1 MRSPFA
7 IFRKHQRVAM
17 VILTG
22 LSMFAFVVMD
32 QLRAESPMTM
42 PILAAAAG
50 MMLFGFFGY
59 QRGEPV
65 TWGVAGGAL

>member
-7 IFRKHQRVAM
+7 IFRKHQKMAM

-32 QLRAESPMTM
+32 QLRAGKVIGRVVLTPN
-42 PILAAAAG
+42 
-50 MMLFGFFGY
+50 
-59 QRGEPV
+59 
-65 TWGVAGGAL
+65 